1 MIAQNH
7 STTLFEPAGPP
18 PADTPTASLDLC
30 PIPAAPLGVKP
41 SLASHRDG
49 LPLRAA
55 VPRGPAAAV
64 LRGIGQ
70 AHPLSFVMLLA
81 APLLLCAVAFA
92 AHAAGI
98 YTSTGRLAAGYALA
112 AASLAVVVTLLIG
125 AGLLIQ
131 TIRSLVRRLEQTI
144 DERLASR

>member
-41 SLASHRDG
+41 PLASHRDG
-49 LPLRAA
+49 QPLR
-55 VPRGPAAAV
+55 AV

-70 AHPLSFVMLLA
+70 AHPLSFVILLA

-112 AASLAVVVTLLIG
+112 AASLAIVVTLLIG